1 MLLGGRGWLL
11 GAGYVTRGQGLA
23 TRSITMLLMDRGW
36 LLGAG
41 LCY

>member
-11 GAGYVTRGQGLA
+11 GAGYVTRGQGLITRSRAMLLGGQGLA
-23 TRSITMLLMDRGW
+23 TRSR
-36 LLGAG
+36 

>member
-1 MLLGGRGWLL
+1 MLL
-11 GAGYVTRGQGLA
+11 GAGYVTRGQGSV